1 MSDGQTRRDNFI
13 YLLTALAFFV
23 FALAVTEE
31 FMPDKQGPML
41 ELATLVTLLIGV
53 RSTRQNRQVFRAGLA
68 MAAILMAVVVARF
81 FVASTALT
89 IVHGLTLVAFF
100 SLTIWASLRQV
111 LLTGNV
117 DANCVAGAICIYVM
131 SGINWAVIYSLEE
144 VARPG
149 SFHGLDLGSLKS
161 TVLDMLYFSFATLTT
176 VGYGDILP
184 AHPIARILAMMETIV
199 GQFYMAVLVATLV
212 GARTTSWGKAE

>member
-13 YLLTALAFFV
+13 YLLTALAFFA

-31 FMPDKQGPML
+31 FMPDREGPLL
-41 ELATLVTLLIGV
+41 ELVTLVTLLMGV
-53 RSTRQNRQVFRAGLA
+53 GSTRQNIRVFRAGLA
-68 MAAILMAVVVARF
+68 LAAILMAVIVARLF
-81 FVASTALT
+81 IASTALT

-149 SFHGLDLGSLKS
+149 SFHGLDVGSLKS
-161 TVLDMLYFSFATLTT
+161 TFLDMLYFSFATLTT

-212 GARTTSWGKAE
+212 GARTTSWSKAE